1 MMAQNCLNLLTIG
14 KLITT
19 PLFRFVVT
27 ILFVVMLS
35 ACATTRIGSVAPAP
49 EPVTMG
55 KEGSASI
62 SFSRVIIRIPS
73 GSEVGAHHDGLLKVP
88 QYSYIWSS
96 NILVGPD
103 DFKIKASELLKS
115 YGYNVLG
122 GDNLLFGQ
130 DESAKAEYQL
140 GATIISMAYNT
151 YAPLAGNYSECN
163 LLVEWQLYD
172 VFKDQV
178 VFKQISEGY
187 GKQKNY
193 GSACFQDAFAYSL
206 KNMLAKSTFSENV
219 KRSPRQEWVSN
230 TELLKKIKVNNFL
243 LEDNLVLPK
252 DIEKVMDATII
263 IRSGNSIGS
272 GVLVSNDG
280 WALTAAHVVSGI
292 TETQVTLHSGIQI
305 SARVERIDKQQD
317 IALIKL
323 NGSGFK
329 YLKIGNS
336 DDNKIGSEIY
346 AIGAPTGTDLAFSIT
361 KGIISG
367 YRDIEGRKYIQTDA
381 ALNPGNSG
389 GPMISANG
397 HLIGIVSW
405 KISSVAY
412 EGLAFGV
419 PPDAAADKLGIM
431 WE

>member
-1 MMAQNCLNLLTIG
+1 
-14 KLITT
+14 
-19 PLFRFVVT
+19 
-27 ILFVVMLS
+27 
-35 ACATTRIGSVAPAP
+35 
-49 EPVTMG
+49 
-55 KEGSASI
+55 
-62 SFSRVIIRIPS
+62 
-73 GSEVGAHHDGLLKVP
+73 
-88 QYSYIWSS
+88 
-96 NILVGPD
+96 
-103 DFKIKASELLKS
+103 
-115 YGYNVLG
+115 
-122 GDNLLFGQ
+122 
-130 DESAKAEYQL
+130 
-140 GATIISMAYNT
+140 
-151 YAPLAGNYSECN
+151 
-163 LLVEWQLYD
+163 
-172 VFKDQV
+172 
-178 VFKQISEGY
+178 
-187 GKQKNY
+187 
-193 GSACFQDAFAYSL
+193 
-206 KNMLAKSTFSENV
+206 
-219 KRSPRQEWVSN
+219 
-230 TELLKKIKVNNFL
+230 
-243 LEDNLVLPK
+243 
-252 DIEKVMDATII
+252 
-263 IRSGNSIGS
+263 
-272 GVLVSNDG
+272 VLVSNDG

-367 YRDIEGRKYIQTDA
+367 YRDIEGKKYIQTDA

-397 HLIGIVSW
+397 HLIGIVSC
-405 KISSVAY
+405 KISGVAY

>member
-1 MMAQNCLNLLTIG
+1 MTAKKALCQFSNSRLMITCLSRLVFI
-14 KLITT
+14 
-19 PLFRFVVT
+19 
-27 ILFVVMLS
+27 ILVLSMLS
-35 ACATTRIGSVAPAP
+35 ACATTKIGYVAPAP
-49 EPVTMG
+49 EPALLG

-62 SFSRVIIRIPS
+62 AFSRVIIRIPS
-73 GSEVGAHHDGLLKVP
+73 GSKVGAHHDGLAQMP
-88 QYSYIWSS
+88 QYSHIWSS
-96 NILVGPD
+96 NITVGAD
-103 DFKIKASELLKS
+103 DFKIKASELMRS

-140 GATIISMAYNT
+140 GATITSMVYNT
-151 YAPLAGNYSECN
+151 YAPLAGNYSECK

-178 VFKQISEGY
+178 VFKQLAEGY
-187 GKQKNY
+187 GKQGHY
-193 GSACFQDAFAYSL
+193 GSACVQDAFAYSL
-206 KNMLAKSTFSENV
+206 KNVLSKSSFAENV
-219 KRSPRQEWVSN
+219 KRSPKQEWISSA
-230 TELLKKIKVNNFL
+230 EMLEKIRVNNL
-243 LEDNLVLPK
+243 ILDDELVLPR
-252 DIEKVMDATII
+252 DLERAMDATII

-292 TETQVTLHSGIQI
+292 TEVQVTLHSGLQM
-305 SARVERIDKQQD
+305 SAKVERTDSQQD

-323 NGSGFK
+323 NGKGFK

-336 DDNKIGSEIY
+336 DDKRMGSDLY
-346 AIGAPTGTDLAFSIT
+346 AIGAPTGAGLAFSVS

-367 YRDIEGRKYIQTDA
+367 FRESEGRTYIQTDA
-381 ALNPGNSG
+381 SLNPGNSG

-397 HLIGIVSW
+397 RLIGIVSW
-405 KISSVAY
+405 KIASIGY
-412 EGLAFGV
+412 EGLAFGI
-419 PPDAAADKLGIM
+419 PMDAAAEKLGIT